1 MLERYKIMKI
11 LVAEDEVNIA
21 ESYKLMLEFK
31 GHEVTLTGDGEK
43 CLDVY
48 KQSLSSSPRASM
60 FDLVILDYRMPKK
73 DGVQVAQE
81 ILGIVPTQRILLA
94 TAFVHDI
101 SISRLQEIPATKSV
115 ELIQKPFDFDS
126 FLNMVHNHG
135 SNLGTE
141 IPNLQNSE
149 LGSFSHVNNNAHSTG
164 SNTEPSAV
172 RAGTLSSSNAN
183 PLDSGHR
190 IVIEDL
196 EGLRLDDSGNCNCN
210 QFDDQLLCLAENETM
225 RMIF

>member
-126 FLNMVHNHG
+126 FLNMVVI
-135 SNLGTE
+135 LV
-141 IPNLQNSE
+141 LK
-149 LGSFSHVNNNAHSTG
+149 F
-164 SNTEPSAV
+164 
-172 RAGTLSSSNAN
+172 
-183 PLDSGHR
+183 R
-190 IVIEDL
+190 ICKTQ
-196 EGLRLDDSGNCNCN
+196 S
-210 QFDDQLLCLAENETM
+210 
-225 RMIF
+225 